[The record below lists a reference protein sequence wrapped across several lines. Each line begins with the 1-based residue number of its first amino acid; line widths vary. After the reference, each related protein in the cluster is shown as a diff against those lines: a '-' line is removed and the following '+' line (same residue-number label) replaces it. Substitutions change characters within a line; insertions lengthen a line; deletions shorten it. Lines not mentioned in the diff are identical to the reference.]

1 MNKTL
6 AEKLQTIAENV
17 PKVYNAGYEK
27 GKAEGGGTG
36 GGSDKQAWRLNS
48 NSIDVSANYSWE
60 IPFTTLG
67 DVMGDSEFV
76 KLEIANNADINY
88 ITANGTP
95 QTMYSSTWVNGGCW
109 GPPDYN
115 IVAFTTA
122 LPESLTNWL
131 KNNGQQIV

>member
-1 MNKTL
+1 MSL
-6 AEKLQTIAENV
+6 AEKLAQIAENV

-27 GKAEGGGTG
+27 GKAEGGGG
-36 GGSDKQAWRLNS
+36 SSDKQAWRLNS
-48 NSIDVSANYSWE
+48 NNIDVSANYSWE

-67 DVMGDSEFV
+67 DAYGSSEFV
-76 KLEIANNADINY
+76 KLEIVNNVDINY
-88 ITANGTP
+88 ITADGTLF
-95 QTMYSSTWVNGGCW
+95 TTYSNTWASSGCW